1 MGAERI
7 KELTET
13 GKAVPSA
20 RPHRF
25 KNLERPLAPVGRQGR
40 AGRALMRQH
49 KPDHRQEP
57 DESHNHHRDE
67 QHAHDHTCSAARNHP
82 TPWLFASPLD
92 CGCGAPKRWNYG
104 DSALN

>member
-49 KPDHRQEP
+49 KPNQTIVRNPTSPTTIIAMSNTRTITPAQPPGTILHLGCLP
-57 DESHNHHRDE
+57 
-67 QHAHDHTCSAARNHP
+67 AH
-82 TPWLFASPLD
+82 
-92 CGCGAPKRWNYG
+92 
-104 DSALN
+104 